1 MSTDAYIQ
9 LGISGVRS
17 FGETE
22 HHDSVVFVDAP
33 SGIDLK
39 TLRFAP
45 YALFRNAGVLLV
57 RADSPVDS
65 PLGEA
70 EPPSERVEQLQ
81 KQLKQLSLKNL
92 RAGLLHQPVGE
103 RPWVQG
109 DLGDDDL
116 QDVLDRARAVELN
129 ALLEWGQGIWKPST
143 YHYRL
148 PSGEHA
154 AGFVRVADAVQRPRD
169 AEVLASWLHDRL
181 ADRRG
186 LVVDTGTLSAVVQSL
201 VGAIRSRGD
210 WRPGPINVLD
220 GYPATAF
227 DVASAVDASDL
238 GRGVLAMLSVNS
250 SGTLRDH
257 LMSALAACGSDDVFL
272 DVLINKRPIPTH
284 DDVRGGVAV
293 RTWHPRPSQQ
303 PLISYDAAN
312 ADVCALCRST
322 KTATLIPVSPRSFD
336 GSLPAALD
344 RITPSVTDA
353 RTNRRFWELAN
364 EDDMIIALDA
374 PPIAATEQWRPPEPM
389 SVVFDHARLLESQS
403 FCDAARERLEYELR
417 RNHRKL
423 ARADLVLMPAHE
435 YQCEGRVRLVKS
447 LASILGSQPKVRPF
461 PPQEEWPAK
470 LCAEVRAAN
479 SRIVV
484 LTLGVVTG
492 TTLYG
497 ALAAVQNARD
507 PGPYDLYGLVLH
519 ARLAEQRGWRTLEN
533 SYAHLLFAAWHSY
546 LPERSPLRDEADLL
560 GYRPTPD
567 GEAGLSERALSYLRQ
582 RRQFVAPSAT
592 REEGAVG
599 EDHEQIGEAGP
610 GMGLFWGSTPES
622 VLTPNSILGQG
633 LRAPAVYV
641 AVASTME
648 RARKDQR
655 ALVAPVRRVFDMP
668 TIVRSYYDPLIL
680 AATLRWLQPH
690 EAWWGVDPQQER
702 SVVESLLAR
711 ATDEHRLIL
720 VPELLLAAA
729 QGKLNRQGLRA
740 VEARAVAMLASDDL
754 SDEERAP
761 MELGLALRHTPIGT
775 LDQRE
780 QRAASTSVALEAAQT
795 PDALFELL
803 PDVLRDLQEGQL
815 GGRMFEELVRN
826 VERLQRSA
834 DDAAA

>member
-9 LGISGVRS
+9 LGSSGVRS

-57 RADSPVDS
+57 RADAPVDS
-65 PLGEA
+65 PSGEA
-70 EPPSERVEQLQ
+70 DSSSERVEQLQ
-81 KQLKQLSLKNL
+81 KQLQQLSLKNL
-92 RAGLLHQPVGE
+92 RWGLLHQPVGE
-103 RPWVQG
+103 APWVQG

-186 LVVDTGTLSAVVQSL
+186 LVVDTGTLSALVQSL
-201 VGAIRSRGD
+201 VGAIRSRRD
-210 WRPGPINVLD
+210 WQPGPINVLD

-227 DVASAVDASDL
+227 DVATAVDGSDI
-238 GRGVLAMLSVNS
+238 GSGVLAMLSVNS

-257 LMSALAACGSDDVFL
+257 LMSALAACGSDHVSL
-272 DVLINKRPIPTH
+272 DILINKRPIPTH
-284 DDVRGGVAV
+284 ADLRGGVAV

-312 ADVCALCRST
+312 ADVCTLCQSAR
-322 KTATLIPVSPRSFD
+322 TATLIPVSPRSFD
-336 GSLPAALD
+336 GSLPAALA

-353 RTNRRFWELAN
+353 RTNRRLWELAN
-364 EDDMIIALDA
+364 EDDLIIALDA

-389 SVVFDHARLLESQS
+389 SVVFDHARLLDSQS
-403 FCDAARERLEYELR
+403 FCDAVRERLEYELR

-423 ARADLVLMPAHE
+423 AHADLVLMPAHE
-435 YQCEGRVRLVKS
+435 YHCAGRSRLVKS
-447 LASILGSQPKVRPF
+447 LASILGPQPKVRPF
-461 PPQEEWPAK
+461 PPQEEWSAK
-470 LCAEVRAAN
+470 LCAEVRAAP

-519 ARLAEQRGWRTLEN
+519 ARLAEQRAWRTLEN
-533 SYAHLLFAAWHSY
+533 SYANLLFAAWHSY

-560 GYRPTPD
+560 GYRPTLD
-567 GEAGLSERALSYLRQ
+567 REAGLSDDALSYLRE
-582 RRQFVAPSAT
+582 RRKFLAPSRTDASS
-592 REEGAVG
+592 EETASK
-599 EDHEQIGEAGP
+599 P
-610 GMGLFWGSTPES
+610 SMGLFWGSSPES

-648 RARKDQR
+648 RSRKDQR

-740 VEARAVAMLASDDL
+740 VEALAEVMLASGL
-754 SDEERAP
+754 SDEEKAP
-761 MELGLALRHTPIGT
+761 IELGLALRHTPIGT
-775 LDQRE
+775 LDQRQ
-780 QRAASTSVALEAAQT
+780 QRAASTSVALEEAHT
-795 PDALFELL
+795 PQALFDLL
-803 PDVLRDLQEGQL
+803 PGVLRDLQEGQL

-826 VERLQRSA
+826 VERLQRAA
-834 DDAAA
+834 DDEAA

>member
-9 LGISGVRS
+9 LGSSGVRS

-22 HHDSVVFVDAP
+22 HHDSVVFADAP
-33 SGIDLK
+33 SGIELK

-45 YALFRNAGVLLV
+45 YSLFRNAGVLLV
-57 RADSPVDS
+57 RAEAPIDSPSRDVKAKSDRA
-65 PLGEA
+65 LELHK
-70 EPPSERVEQLQ
+70 QLQ
-81 KQLKQLSLKNL
+81 QLSLKNL
-92 RAGLLHQPVGE
+92 RWGLLHQPVGE
-103 RPWVQG
+103 PPWVEG
-109 DLGDDDL
+109 DLDEDEV

-154 AGFVRVADAVQRPRD
+154 AGFVRVADAIQRPRD
-169 AEVLASWLHDRL
+169 AELLASWLHDRL
-181 ADRRG
+181 ADQRG
-186 LVVDTGTLSAVVQSL
+186 LVVDTGTLSAVVQAL
-201 VGAIRSRGD
+201 VAAIRSRQG

-227 DVASAVDASDL
+227 DVASAVNASDV
-238 GRGVLAMLSVNS
+238 GSGVLGVLSVNS

-257 LMSALAACGSDDVFL
+257 LMSALAGRESEHVSL
-272 DVLINKRPIPTH
+272 DILINKRPITIH
-284 DDVRGGVAV
+284 ADMRAGVPV

-312 ADVCALCRST
+312 ADVCALCQSA

-336 GSLPAALD
+336 GSLPAALA

-353 RTNRRFWELAN
+353 RTNRYLWELAN
-364 EDDMIIALDA
+364 ERNDIIALDA
-374 PPIAATEQWRPPEPM
+374 SPIPATADWRPPEPM
-389 SVVFDHARLLESQS
+389 SVVFDHGLLLKSQK
-403 FCDAARERLEYELR
+403 FCDAVKANLESELR
-417 RNHRKL
+417 RNHRDPPP
-423 ARADLVLMPAHE
+423 AGLVLMPAHE
-435 YQCEGRVRLVKS
+435 YACEGRARLIKT
-447 LASILGSQPKVRPF
+447 LAPILGPQPKVRPF

-470 LCAEVRAAN
+470 LCREVRAAK
-479 SRIVV
+479 SCIVV
-484 LTLGVVTG
+484 LTFGAVTG

-507 PGPYDLYGLVLH
+507 PGAYDLYGFVVH
-519 ARLAEQRGWRTLEN
+519 ARLAEQRAWRTLQN
-533 SYAHLLFAAWHSY
+533 SYANLLFAAWHSY
-546 LPERSPLRDEADLL
+546 LPERSPLRDEADML
-560 GYRPTPD
+560 GYRPTSSA
-567 GEAGLSERALSYLRQ
+567 EATLSDSALTFLRQ
-582 RRQFVAPSAT
+582 RREFLAPDKSG
-592 REEGAVG
+592 EETSKTG
-599 EDHEQIGEAGP
+599 ETTSPKPE
-610 GMGLFWGSTPES
+610 MGLFWGSTPET

-648 RARKDQR
+648 RSRKDQR

-702 SVVESLLAR
+702 SVVESVLAR
-711 ATDEHRLIL
+711 ATDEHRIIL

-740 VEARAVAMLASDDL
+740 VEARAETMLVSSL
-754 SDEERAP
+754 SDEEKAP
-761 MELGLALRHTPIGT
+761 IELGLALRHSPIGT
-775 LDQRE
+775 LDQRQ
-780 QRAASTSVALEAAQT
+780 QRATSASDAIEAAKT
-795 PDALFELL
+795 ARELL
-803 PDVLRDLQEGQL
+803 DLLPAVLRDLHEGQL
-815 GGRMFEELVRN
+815 GGRVLEDLVRT
-826 VERLQRSA
+826 VERLQRSS
-834 DDAAA
+834 DAGAS